1 MRCVAVDGC
10 WPVAILGGM
19 FMNPG
24 AGMDLLGIPWQVVFL
39 GGAIVGFVV
48 GIAWLRRI
56 TSADDDSG
64 DWWRFR
70 R

>member
-1 MRCVAVDGC
+1 
-10 WPVAILGGM
+10 M
-19 FMNPG
+19 FMNLGP
-24 AGMDLLGIPWQVVFL
+24 GMDLLGIPWPVVFI
-39 GGAIVGFVV
+39 GGAIVGFVI

-56 TSADDDSG
+56 TGGEDDSG